1 MGLLRRTG
9 MGAGGKMAATAGA
22 AAELMVAAMVVLGMA
37 MAPAAV
43 VSGEDGVRCL
53 RGVKDALGDS
63 QGRLSSTWH
72 FGNSSVA
79 FICSFVGVSCWNFQE
94 NRVLELRLQSM
105 GLAGEI
111 PSALQYCTS
120 TTTLDLSGN
129 ALSGPIP
136 PGLCK
141 WLPYLVHLDLSGN
154 ELSGS
159 IPPDLVDCNFLNTLI
174 LSGNRLSGSIPSQF
188 SRLPRLKRFAV
199 AGNSLSGPI
208 PQGFAAFN
216 PADFEGNSGL
226 CGRPL
231 GSRCGGGLSRRS
243 LIIIIAAGAFAAASS
258 ALLAFGI
265 WRRWAVHPGQRR
277 RGAAGKK
284 CAAKEE
290 HCSWVERL
298 KYHRLVQVSLF
309 QKPIVKLKIADLM
322 AATNEFDP
330 GNIISVSARAGTSY
344 RAVLCDGSAL
354 SVKRLHACTL
364 SEKQFRSE
372 IGHLGQLRHP
382 NLVPLLGYCVVEN
395 ERLLVYKHLPN
406 GSLFTQLHSATA
418 SLDWPARLRIG
429 IGAARGLAWLHH
441 GIHPPLIHQ
450 SLSSRV
456 ILLNEDNEPRITDF
470 GLAALVGRA
479 GDSGS
484 TSAFVNGDFGD
495 LGYVAPECS
504 TTMVP
509 SLKGD
514 VYGFGVVLLEL
525 VTGQKPLEVV
535 GSAGEIF
542 KGNLV
547 DWVNQISMAG
557 QTSDAVDRSIRGTG
571 HDGEILQVLK
581 IARRCV
587 APRPKERSPMHQV
600 YQSLK
605 VIGEGHEFSEQVDD
619 FPLIYGRD
627 DPEAQ

>member
-1 MGLLRRTG
+1 
-9 MGAGGKMAATAGA
+9 MAATGA
-22 AAELMVAAMVVLGMA
+22 AAAAAEELMVAAMLVLGMA
-37 MAPAAV
+37 MAPSAV
-43 VSGEDGVRCL
+43 VCGEDGVRCL

-154 ELSGS
+154 ELSGA
-159 IPPDLVDCNFLNTLI
+159 IPPDL
-174 LSGNRLSGSIPSQF
+174 F

-199 AGNSLSGPI
+199 SRNSLSGPI

-265 WRRWAVHPGQRR
+265 WRRWVVHPAQRR
-277 RGAAGKK
+277 RGAA
-284 CAAKEE
+284 KEE
-290 HCSWVERL
+290 QCSWVERL
-298 KYHRLVQVSLF
+298 KYHRLAQVSLF

-322 AATNEFDP
+322 AATNEFNP

-395 ERLLVYKHLPN
+395 ERLLVYKHIPN
-406 GSLFTQLHSATA
+406 GSLFTRLHSVTA
-418 SLDWPARLRIG
+418 PLDWPARLKIG

-450 SLSSRV
+450 SLSTRV

-470 GLAALVGRA
+470 GLAALAGRA
-479 GDSGS
+479 GDSAS
-484 TSAFVNGDFGD
+484 TSPFVNGDLSD
-495 LGYVAPECS
+495 IGYLAPEYS
-504 TTMVP
+504 TITVP

-514 VYGFGVVLLEL
+514 VYGFGVILLEL

-535 GSAGEIF
+535 GNAGEIF
-542 KGNLV
+542 KGNVV
-547 DWVNQISMAG
+547 DWVNQFSIAG
-557 QTSDAVDRSIRGTG
+557 QMSDVVDQSIRGTG
-571 HDGEILQVLK
+571 DDGEILQVLK

-587 APRPKERSPMHQV
+587 TSRPKERIPMHQV

-605 VIGEGHEFSEQVDD
+605 VIGETHEFSEQFDD
-619 FPLIYGRD
+619 FPLIYGKD